1 MATYT
6 IVWTA
11 TNDVDERK
19 HEVDAASEQEARAK
33 FQDYLKTHYEDEYK
47 DEGVKIISVR
57 AK

>member
-19 HEVDAASEQEARAK
+19 QEVDATSEQEARAK
-33 FQDYLKTHYEDEYK
+33 FQEYLKTHYEDEYK
-47 DEGVKIISVR
+47 DEGVKIISVTT
-57 AK
+57 K